1 MIKRALVQAKIAATS
16 EPTGLFRSDGKR
28 PDGMTQFPWKQGK
41 CLVWDVSV
49 ADTVC
54 PSYVKKTSKAVSAA
68 ANTRESLKISKY
80 VELSRDYLFIPV
92 GIETFGSWGDMG
104 HKLIKDIGK
113 KLKEVSGEL
122 RSTFYLTQKISVA
135 LQRGNA
141 SCVLGTVPFTKGLES
156 IFEFESHEKFVSDM

>member
-1 MIKRALVQAKIAATS
+1 MLKLY
-16 EPTGLFRSDGKR
+16 
-28 PDGMTQFPWKQGK
+28 
-41 CLVWDVSV
+41 VSNMGSFFCG
-49 ADTVC
+49 T
-54 PSYVKKTSKAVSAA
+54 K
-68 ANTRESLKISKY
+68 LKIY
-80 VELSRDYLFIPV
+80 FFFQELNYFNIYIELSWDYLFIPV

-141 SCVLGTVPFTKGLES
+141 SCVLGTAPFTKGLES
-156 IFEFESHEKFVSDM
+156 IFEFESHEKFVSDLW